1 MFCNHCDSPLKV
13 GAKFCSNCGKP
24 FIKDVASTIN
34 LELSQSYL
42 TEIKHTLFI
51 IPSNFKGEFES
62 IAIQLKIQTPDVVFD
77 NDHSQLI
84 NKTKQILVKAPV
96 NRFKYICIIGGWDEV
111 PPIYVKNNFID
122 DGDDYCITDSLYGA
136 TEDFNHEDPFTAVPD
151 IPVGRI
157 PVANKEI
164 IIRLLTQQPKLNKNK
179 NLFHFGVTA
188 ECWKTATHEIVSS
201 FSNLPAGCPIE
212 IPVDYKNSLIDKS
225 TIMSSPDWNEPNLK
239 DSFGS
244 GPLEPFSILLFNVH
258 GGADDPH
265 WVGEGD
271 NGYVHIFSP
280 NTISNFNSAFLVSE
294 ACYGGAM
301 SYETPS
307 IVEQFFNNGGNSFVG
322 SSTIAYGAPSKP
334 ISAADLIAKH
344 YINGLYEGLSQGES
358 LMRAKYEALSEDPLS
373 IEVGLKTALSFNLYG
388 IPWMSIAARNEA
400 SQVSEAFV
408 QEQSQ
413 NPPSNSVLERI
424 RSNRSSLTNRSNKIS
439 EKFRDQY
446 RSRLPARNLR
456 FILEKED
463 LLIKIRQFRDYSK
476 IQNLVTAWGGDFQDS
491 KLDCVSAGGEEG
503 YRLFSHIKSLNQ
515 SKRTLI
521 LSINNNG
528 QLVKTLSSK
537 GVL

>member
-1 MFCNHCDSPLKV
+1 MLCNQCDSPVKID
-13 GAKFCSNCGKP
+13 ARFCSNCGKP
-24 FIKDVASTIN
+24 FVKDATSIIN
-34 LELSQSYL
+34 RELSQSYL
-42 TEIKHTLFI
+42 MAIKCTLFI
-51 IPSNFKGEFES
+51 IPSNFNSEFES
-62 IAIQLKIQTPDVVFD
+62 IATQLKIQTPEVVFD
-77 NDHSQLI
+77 NDPSKLI
-84 NKTKQILVKAPV
+84 GKAKKILVDAPA

-111 PPIYVKNNFID
+111 PPIYVKNDFID

-164 IIRLLTQQPKLNKNK
+164 IIRLLTQEPNLNKSK

-188 ECWKTATHEIVSS
+188 ECWKSATHEIVSS
-201 FSNLPAGCPIE
+201 FSNLPAGFPIE
-212 IPVDYKNSLIDKS
+212 IPVDYENSQIDKS
-225 TIMSSPDWNEPNLK
+225 TILSSPDWSEPNLK
-239 DSFGS
+239 NSFGS

-258 GGADDPH
+258 GGADDPN
-265 WVGEGD
+265 WVGEGE

-301 SYETPS
+301 SYETKS

-344 YINGLYEGLSQGES
+344 YINGLYEGLSQGDS
-358 LMRAKYEALSEDPLS
+358 IMKAKYEALSEDPLS
-373 IEVGLKTALSFNLYG
+373 IEVGLKTVLSFNLYG
-388 IPWMSIAARNEA
+388 IPWMTIEASYEA
-400 SQVSEAFV
+400 SQVNQSSV
-408 QEQSQ
+408 QEESQ
-413 NPPSNSVLERI
+413 KPPSNSVLERI
-424 RSNRSSLTNRSNKIS
+424 RSNRSSLTNRSSNIS
-439 EKFRDQY
+439 DKFRDQY

-456 FILEKED
+456 FVLEKED

-476 IQNLVTAWGGDFQDS
+476 IRNLVTAWGGDFQDS
-491 KLDCVSAGGEEG
+491 KLDCVRAGGEEG
-503 YRLFSHIKSLNQ
+503 YRLYSQTKSLNK
-515 SKRTLI
+515 SKRILI

-537 GVL
+537 GIL